1 MLKSGYLSLTAQVP
15 DVEIASAE
23 VVETVDPPFNGLK
36 ERPSKALVEDLWTL
50 DLEAETDV
58 DQGTAEEPGKVADIF
73 IASKLFENLFE
84 IAMRKM
90 KKEMLEDASFKEK
103 MEDQPE
109 LLSKIKEK
117 F

>member
-1 MLKSGYLSLTAQVP
+1 M
-15 DVEIASAE
+15 
-23 VVETVDPPFNGLK
+23 
-36 ERPSKALVEDLWTL
+36 
-50 DLEAETDV
+50 
-58 DQGTAEEPGKVADIF
+58 ADIF

-103 MEDQPE
+103 MGDQPE